1 MRKIKSQE
9 QIEKEK
15 ARNIKMMSFF
25 MLLIMILGTIGFA
38 FSGGFGFSDNS
49 NGINEDA
56 NEQELVFN
64 QPVILYQNE
73 RIPITMEK
81 KFVEDVIFEINFD
94 INKYLGNIV
103 YVDGEDFVV
112 SEIQN
117 TIGKFSNVRRA
128 CYGKCEGDFPEK
140 TCNDNLIVFK
150 RADENIVRQDK
161 NCVFIDGSLKAV
173 DAFIYKIFGA

>member
-9 QIEKEK
+9 QIDKEK
-15 ARNIKMMSFF
+15 SRNIRMMSFF
-25 MLLIMILGTIGFA
+25 MLLVMILGTMGFA

-49 NGINEDA
+49 DSVNADTD
-56 NEQELVFN
+56 EQEFVFN

-81 KFVEDVIFEINFD
+81 KFVEDVSVNINFD
-94 INKYLGNIV
+94 INRYSGNIL
-103 YVDGEDFVV
+103 YVDAEDFVV

-117 TIGKFSNVRRA
+117 TIGKFSNIRRA
-128 CYGKCEGDFPEK
+128 CYGKCESDLPEK

-150 RADENIVRQDK
+150 KADENIVKQEK

-173 DAFIYKIFGA
+173 DAFIYKVFGA